1 MWTESRN
8 GKKLAPTD
16 YKYRSATVDLA
27 SGKITLEEK
36 ACQDMEDFLGGI
48 GRIFKVLSRYDV
60 PDPYA
65 PPAPLVMELGC
76 FTGSSVMTGL
86 RTFFGGYS
94 PLKSTRKGAPSAMW
108 SAGSDK
114 FGVKTACAGLDE
126 IIFLGRSAKPVTLL
140 IQSAALGGPPKL
152 SLADASHLLGKD
164 SHEKIMALRDQYEDA
179 HFAVI
184 AQTGENWKTN
194 RMAAIALSTDNQLRS
209 GDCKP
214 RFCGRGGFGGVMGS
228 KNLIAIVSQ
237 APDDK
242 SGVSAVVKEANQVI
256 ARGAGSKNY
265 RDAYKGEGGGGTWR
279 NIAGLHPLGC
289 LPEKNFWAPGNTDA
303 VPLYRSSFEKPYVV
317 KDESCF
323 KCGIACHKNIYDR
336 PEGETAEGRK
346 AKKGKFRVKFDYEPL
361 DLLTANC
368 GVYGAEESLE
378 LVELGD
384 RLGYDAI
391 SLGATF
397 SYAMEWNERHPEK
410 PVLGGIRFGDARKMM
425 ELMRECALGQCEE
438 LGQGTMR
445 LAQQCGDLSFAM
457 QGKGLEYPAYL
468 PETNPGYPWALAGGH
483 MSMRTFLLLI
493 LDGQKTDIDYWEK
506 AVMNGIY
513 YTRDDLIGTCKFA
526 GVPDKNVVDSINDS
540 YGLSATDEDVKGAVR
555 RTYLRGRLLEK
566 KVGYTDEEYDIP
578 AQVYEKKNPN
588 VKMPNFITREFM
600 AELKRRVER
609 NWDELTKKEGVKI
622 PA

>member
-1 MWTESRN
+1 MWTESKN
-8 GKKLAPTD
+8 PKKAPTD

-27 SGKITLEEK
+27 SGKITVEEK
-36 ACQDMEDFLGGI
+36 PCRDMEDFLGGI
-48 GRIFKVLSRYDV
+48 GRVFKVLSRYDV

-65 PPAPLVMELGC
+65 PSAPLVLELGC
-76 FTGSSVMTGL
+76 FTGGLVMTGL
-86 RTFFGGYS
+86 RAFFGGYS

-114 FGVKTACAGLDE
+114 FGVKMACAGMDE
-126 IIFLGRSAKPVTLL
+126 VLFLGRSPKPVMLVVR
-140 IQSAALGGPPKL
+140 SEAPGGPPAL
-152 SLADASHLLGKD
+152 ALADAASLLGKD
-164 SHEKIMALRDQYEDA
+164 THEKIMALKGRYADA

-184 AQTGENWKTN
+184 GPPGENWKAN
-194 RMAAIALSTDNQLRS
+194 RMAGIALSSVNHLES

-228 KNLIAIVSQ
+228 KNLLAVVAQ

-242 SGVSAVVKEANQVI
+242 TAVSEVVKEANKVI
-256 ARGAGSKNY
+256 ARGAASKPY
-265 RDAYKGEGGGGTWR
+265 RDPYKAEGLGGTWR

-289 LPEKNFWAPGNTDA
+289 LPERNFWAPGNQDA
-303 VPLYRSSFEKPYVV
+303 AQLYRASFEKPYVV
-317 KDESCF
+317 KDESCY

-336 PEGETAEGRK
+336 PAGEAAEGRK
-346 AKKGKFRVKFDYEPL
+346 AKKGRFRVKFDYEPL

-391 SLGATF
+391 SLGATL
-397 SYAMEWNERHPEK
+397 SYAMEWNDRHPER
-410 PVLGGIRFGDARKMM
+410 PALEGLRYGDAQKMM
-425 ELMRECALGQCEE
+425 ALMRKAAAGQCEE
-438 LGQGTMR
+438 LGQGCMR
-445 LAQQCGDLSFAM
+445 LALQCGDLSFAM

-493 LDGQKTDIDYWEK
+493 LDGQKTDIDYWER

-513 YTRDDLIGTCKFA
+513 YTRDDMIGTCKFA
-526 GVPDKNVVDSINDS
+526 GVPDKNVVDSLNDM
-540 YGLSATDEDVKGAVR
+540 YGLSATDEDVKGAIR

-578 AQVYEKKNPN
+578 ARVYEKTNPN
-588 VKMPNFITREFM
+588 VKMPSFITREFM
-600 AELKRRVER
+600 AELKKRVER
-609 NWDELTKKEGVKI
+609 NWDELTEKEGVKV